1 MTSETAILNVDDD
14 AAGRYATSRVLR
26 QAGFQVEEA
35 ATGNE
40 TLHMAAAKTFSL
52 VVLDVN
58 LPDVSGFEVCRLLK
72 SDPRT
77 SYWPVLHLTATS
89 VGPKFHVEGLDAGAD
104 AYLTQPIEPEVLV
117 ATVRSLLRV
126 RRAEEALRRSEERF
140 RRLSESNLVGIISG
154 SGDVVHE
161 SNAAFLRML
170 GYSPADVARRSLNYR
185 AITAPESAERDGKA
199 KQERLERGAS
209 ALYEKAYLRR
219 DGSRVP
225 ALVGAAALDQ
235 SREDSWIE
243 FVVDLTERKKLEQQF
258 LEAQKLE
265 SLGLLAGG
273 IAHDYNNLLTGIMGS
288 ASLLLY
294 KTPPES
300 SDAQLLGTV
309 IEASE
314 RAAELTRQIL
324 AYSGKGR
331 FITRRFVV
339 SEAIQQIGDL
349 LHSSLPPG
357 VSLLMDLEP
366 KLPQV
371 NGDWNQIQQIVTN
384 LVTNSVEAI
393 ESKSGEVR
401 VSTGVKRIGP
411 GANPDVAAGAYVFI
425 EVWDSGRGID
435 AETRAKMFDPFFST
449 KFIGRGLGL
458 AAVSGI
464 VRGHRGFI
472 ETESAPGQ
480 GATLRVFLPV
490 AD

>member
-1 MTSETAILNVDDD
+1 
-14 AAGRYATSRVLR
+14 
-26 QAGFQVEEA
+26 
-35 ATGNE
+35 
-40 TLHMAAAKTFSL
+40 
-52 VVLDVN
+52 
-58 LPDVSGFEVCRLLK
+58 
-72 SDPRT
+72 
-77 SYWPVLHLTATS
+77 
-89 VGPKFHVEGLDAGAD
+89 
-104 AYLTQPIEPEVLV
+104 
-117 ATVRSLLRV
+117 
-126 RRAEEALRRSEERF
+126 
-140 RRLSESNLVGIISG
+140 
-154 SGDVVHE
+154 
-161 SNAAFLRML
+161 ML

-357 VSLLMDLEP
+357 VSLLMDLDP

-425 EVWDSGRGID
+425 EVRDSGRGID